1 MKNVLDSFVLW
12 FDGFDIGSARAKL
25 SLSSRTR
32 LRLYRKIASLSRT
45 GMPVPRALDAVWQ
58 VTSLGGKK
66 AGSPLALAVDA
77 WRKKVYDGYSFG
89 TALDGWVPVQEWM
102 IIEAGASDLGQALE
116 EAASLIESSQRM
128 MAAVY
133 TAIGYPVFLGGLLCI
148 LLWIF
153 SVDAIPAFAEVKP
166 MEKWTGLAAGMGILS
181 NAVRAGLLPFLALFG
196 VFLASV
202 LWSLPKWTGEWR
214 ARVDFLPPWS
224 FYRLVMG
231 TSFLTSLVAFLR
243 AGMPVPEALRRLRT
257 TANPWLQERIDAALY
272 FVNSGYDLGEALH
285 LTGYQFPAR
294 EIVEDLRIYA
304 TLGNLDEAMSRISSE
319 WGKHSLDNLHALGD
333 AMKVA
338 GMAFVAATIAW
349 VQLGIIAVQ
358 QQLTSG
364 L

>member
-1 MKNVLDSFVLW
+1 MKNILDIFAVW
-12 FDGFDIGSARAKL
+12 FDGLDVGIALAKL

-32 LRLYRKIASLSRT
+32 IRLYRKIASLSRT
-45 GMPVPRALDAVWQ
+45 GMPVPRALDAIWQ
-58 VTSLGGKK
+58 VSSLGGKK
-66 AGSPLALAVDA
+66 AGSSLALAVDA
-77 WRKKVYDGYSFG
+77 WRKKVYDGHSIG
-89 TALDGWVPVQEWM
+89 TALDGWVPVREWT
-102 IIEAGASDLGQALE
+102 IIEAGAGDLGQALE
-116 EAASLIESSQRM
+116 EAAGLIESSQRM

-133 TAIGYPVFLGGLLCI
+133 TAIGYPIFLGGMLCI

-153 SVDAIPAFAEVKP
+153 SVEAIPAFAEVKP
-166 MEKWTGLAAGMGILS
+166 MDKWTGLAAGMGILS
-181 NAVRAGLLPFLALFG
+181 NTVRCGLLPFLAFG
-196 VFLASV
+196 GFTLGGV
-202 LWSLPKWTGEWR
+202 LGSLPRWTGEWR
-214 ARVDFLPPWS
+214 ARADALPPWS
-224 FYRLVMG
+224 FYRLIMG

-243 AGMPVPEALRRLRT
+243 AGMPVPEALRRLRAN
-257 TANPWLQERIDAALY
+257 ANPWLRERIDAALY

-319 WGKHSLDNLHALGD
+319 WVKHSLDNLRAIGD
-333 AMKVA
+333 ATKVV
-338 GMAFVAATIAW
+338 GMALVAATIAW